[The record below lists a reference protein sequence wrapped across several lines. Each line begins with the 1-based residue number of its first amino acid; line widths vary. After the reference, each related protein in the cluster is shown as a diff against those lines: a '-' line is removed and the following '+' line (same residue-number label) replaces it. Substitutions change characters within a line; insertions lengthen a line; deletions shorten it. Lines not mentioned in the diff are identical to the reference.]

1 MPRPG
6 SSLQTTAQHNGGPEW
21 AAEQTTEE
29 ATVDRYAMTCPC
41 SCHGRGQYAQCDD
54 RYPSGCG
61 HLHGAASGTGCPAC
75 SRPTADHALCPTC
88 TLQLARDL
96 AQVPELA
103 EELETTRTKQDRIG
117 NPSDG
122 RGGGH
127 VPLGYRP
134 TAAEVG
140 AVLHDT
146 LAVWARELAAAT
158 GAPLYAVP
166 AEHPV
171 MLAAWLAENCEAARH
186 LALAGQLADEVSYAV
201 RVTRRAI
208 DRPLDRVYV
217 GPCDDCSADLYALP
231 HHERLACRECAA
243 EYLVSAR
250 RAWLLDSLREH
261 LATAAEIAAGMGE
274 LYGQTVNRKTINV
287 WHHRGRLVEHA
298 STRTGWPLF
307 RIGDVLDLCAS
318 GQQPATHLAGA
329 S

>member
-1 MPRPG
+1 M
-6 SSLQTTAQHNGGPEW
+6 
-21 AAEQTTEE
+21 
-29 ATVDRYAMTCPC
+29 DRYAMTCPC
-41 SCHGRGQYAQCDD
+41 SCHGRGQYGECDQ
-54 RYPSGCG
+54 PGGCG
-61 HLHGAASGTGCPAC
+61 HLHVAAATGCPAC
-75 SRPTADHALCPTC
+75 CRPTADNALCPSC

-117 NPSDG
+117 NPTDP
-122 RGGGH
+122 RGGSH

-140 AVLHDT
+140 AVLHQT

-158 GAPLYAVP
+158 GAPLADGP

-186 LALAGQLADEVSYAV
+186 LSLAGQLADEVSYAV

-208 DRPLDRVYV
+208 DRPVDRVYV
-217 GPCDDCSADLYALP
+217 GPCDECSADLYALP
-231 HHERLACRECAA
+231 HANTVECRECAA
-243 EYLVSAR
+243 TYGVVDR
-250 RAWLLDSLREH
+250 RAWLLASLREH

-274 LYGQTVNRKTINV
+274 LYGQAVNRKTINV

-298 STRTGWPLF
+298 CTRTGWPLF
-307 RIGDVLDLCAS
+307 RIGDVLDLAS
-318 GQQPATHLAGA
+318 GQQPVTPLAGA